1 MGVVGRVQYPAP
13 ILDTRV
19 AVPVAERCE
28 VGIGVAGTE
37 LGNGAPSQCGARD
50 GSYVRMAEGAC
61 GSAAALPGATCSSRR
76 LLPAPA
82 VIVVCSALSPLPATM
97 PPSFLSFF
105 HMVEG
110 SATRKCKT
118 VDESEISNPNFQKS
132 RRDEVDVVPLR
143 LR

>member
-1 MGVVGRVQYPAP
+1 M
-13 ILDTRV
+13 
-19 AVPVAERCE
+19 
-28 VGIGVAGTE
+28 E

-50 GSYVRMAEGAC
+50 GIYVRMAEGAC

-105 HMVEG
+105 HMEEG
-110 SATRKCKT
+110 SATLRGCKT
-118 VDESEISNPNFQKS
+118 VDEISNPNFQKS
-132 RRDEVDVVPLR
+132 RRDEVPLR